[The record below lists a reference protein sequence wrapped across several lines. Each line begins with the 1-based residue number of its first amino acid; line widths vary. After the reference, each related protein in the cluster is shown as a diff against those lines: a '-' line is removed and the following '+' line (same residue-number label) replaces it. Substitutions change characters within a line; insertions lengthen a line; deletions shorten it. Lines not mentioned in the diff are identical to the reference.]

1 MSGAAQLYSMCNRRS
16 NPAGMSSMVLR
27 DHRSAGFSLAEAL
40 VALAIAAVLAVALT
54 RLVSNTRAN
63 AGKIR
68 ELVEMMTLSD
78 SLLEQ
83 TTSQQPGITQ
93 GRTGRFAW
101 RVAIVPMAFN
111 AVARRV
117 NEKVLAVADQHQ
129 SKAPGSTST
138 SDSSFSKPTPAPEQ
152 APNKIP
158 FRVNVLVE
166 SPSGR
171 RYAADTIRIG
181 APAADE

>member
-129 SKAPGSTST
+129 SKASGST
-138 SDSSFSKPTPAPEQ
+138 SDSSSSKPTPAPEQ
-152 APNKIP
+152 APSKIP

>member
-1 MSGAAQLYSMCNRRS
+1 MPPVVPSDR
-16 NPAGMSSMVLR
+16 
-27 DHRSAGFSLAEAL
+27 RSAGFSLAEAL
-40 VALAIAAVLAVALT
+40 VALAIAAMLAVGLT

-63 AGKIR
+63 TGKIR

-83 TTSQQPGITQ
+83 TLSQQPGITQ
-93 GRTGRFAW
+93 GHTGRFAW
-101 RVAIVPMAFN
+101 RIAVAPMAFG

-117 NEKVLAVADQHQ
+117 NKKTLPAADQHPSKISDQ
-129 SKAPGSTST
+129 SST
-138 SDSSFSKPTPAPEQ
+138 SDGFSSKSTPEPVA
-152 APNKIP
+152 NKIP
-158 FRVNVLVE
+158 LRVNVLVE

-181 APAADE
+181 TPAANE